1 MHRDR
6 VEHDLDRPFAADLAG
21 VRRRIGH
28 ALKPLESMASRTPV
42 LVDRHEGRLATSQ
55 EVLASRGR
63 PRRGRKLAFLQ
74 ALRRLLV
81 TPARG
86 QAQPGPALPT
96 PQFAAGVAA
105 CAVAV
110 GVFLFVQLTA
120 WPPHED
126 ETLALFAGRKSF
138 SGMLH
143 TVLAQRGG
151 APLHFVIAW
160 LVVHAGGGLTA
171 LRVVSALLAVASVPV
186 VALLSSRLAGRTVAL
201 ATTVLVSG
209 SWILLFH
216 GVYARMYTLFL
227 LTSALSF
234 LALLRAL
241 DGGGR
246 RRWALWGAA
255 ILVTIATHPYG
266 ALVLAAQGVYALL
279 RRERVREA
287 AAAFGAVVLV
297 AVPFWRTDLVL
308 AHRFDVGVGG
318 GRGKLGAPWR
328 VAEYLWQVAGD
339 FSAGWS
345 FVLVGVLALAAL
357 GLWRLWVLRRDAAVL
372 SIAVFAVP
380 AAALTLARLGSSTS
394 PESRHL
400 IFALPF
406 FSTLVG
412 AGVVE
417 VARRRWPFA
426 QTAAVL
432 VLAALVGTEVAWANR
447 RTPPLFAGQPS
458 EVVKARTRAAAWL
471 SQHWRPDD
479 VLFGYEPV
487 YLRAWEMTRRGS
499 QLVVPRADP
508 KLALKTLRSA
518 PEPLGRGVWVFD
530 ASDASNGDQRATIPA
545 RAPRPRSAFTVHR
558 FGPYLIVMT
567 RKRTQTPRRYLEL
580 ASAVMVDGKDLLIG
594 DANVNFV
601 TVRRALARL

>member
-1 MHRDR
+1 M
-6 VEHDLDRPFAADLAG
+6 
-21 VRRRIGH
+21 
-28 ALKPLESMASRTPV
+28 
-42 LVDRHEGRLATSQ
+42 
-55 EVLASRGR
+55 LASRGL
-63 PRRGRKLAFLQ
+63 PRRRRKPAFFHG
-74 ALRRLLV
+74 LRRLLV
-81 TPARG
+81 IPRASE
-86 QAQPGPALPT
+86 QAQPGPEIGPRA
-96 PQFAAGVAA
+96 FAAAVAA
-105 CAVAV
+105 CALAV
-110 GVFLFVQLTA
+110 GIFLLVQLTA

-171 LRVVSALLAVASVPV
+171 LRVVSALLAVASVPA
-186 VALLSSRLAGRTVAL
+186 VALLSSRLGGRTVGV
-201 ATTVLVSG
+201 ATTILVSG

-357 GLWRLWVLRRDAAVL
+357 GLWRLWVVRRDAAVL

-417 VARRRWPFA
+417 VARHRWRFA
-426 QTAAVL
+426 PAAALLGL
-432 VLAALVGTEVAWANR
+432 VALVGTEVAWAR
-447 RTPPLFAGQPS
+447 ERTPSLFDGQPRA
-458 EVVKARTRAAAWL
+458 VVAARGQAAAWL
-471 SQHWRPDD
+471 SRHWRQDD

-487 YLRAWEMTRRGS
+487 YLRAWELTRRGS

-508 KLALKTLRSA
+508 KLALKTLRAA
-518 PEPLGRGVWVFD
+518 PEPLGRGIWVFD
-530 ASDASNGDQRATIPA
+530 ASDVSNGDERATIPA
-545 RAPRPRSAFTVHR
+545 RTPRPRSAFTVHR

-567 RKRTQTPRRYLEL
+567 RSRTETPRRYLEL

-594 DANVNFV
+594 DANVNFA